1 MSDQITRFSSREER
15 LHHVYLKHRL
25 SKAATYDRIAGYF
38 RASIFNI
45 ILEEIQ
51 SIDRVRIVC
60 NADLDPRD
68 LTNLKITEEARDQ
81 AQLAR
86 WHGQRDGRDTIFE
99 IGKWTDLCAMLKS
112 KKVQIK
118 VVSRN
123 NAAFLHGKAG
133 VITLRDGTTSSFV
146 GSINETA
153 SGWKESY
160 EMIWEDRSPE
170 AAKWVQSEFDW
181 LWEKGVNLSDA
192 VIDEIGRTARRVEVQ
207 IDNLKT
213 DPLGLVKSV
222 VVESPLA
229 INGEKL
235 AIWQKK
241 FIEEFIRHDRA
252 YGAAR
257 LLLADEVG
265 VGKTLSMAATGALSV
280 LLGHGPFLI
289 LCPANLTLQWQM
301 EIWDKLGLPSCVWS
315 KTTPKGWRDHNGH
328 LYRKRDVD
336 DVLQCPTQIGIVST
350 GLLTHGGDEAD
361 KLMKGKYGM
370 IALDEGH
377 RARVN
382 RTGSTGR
389 QEPVKLY
396 RAMMNL
402 ASRTR
407 HLVIGTATPIQTRRE
422 EIWDLMEILA
432 KDNNHVLGRKP
443 MSRWRNADEALKLI
457 TGETKM
463 TELDD
468 AWEWLR
474 NPLPF
479 RDESS
484 LFASIRDDLGVP
496 DEMSFTDEGIS
507 QLEADTRVEL
517 ERVLKFREA
526 KKNIDFMCDH
536 NPLGRHV
543 ILRRRKMLEDAG
555 KLPRIAVNIHP
566 KEGCAP
572 SVFERGMVSTP
583 PFYNDAYEEVR
594 KFTRKMADRK
604 KGTGFLV
611 TLMMHRICSSIAA
624 GRATA
629 ERMLNSRLC
638 WTAADDTGDTGTN
651 EQIEAL
657 GAGDTELTE
666 QIDAM
671 GVNEYAEAIDRE
683 ASHLE
688 EVMRILGTAG
698 IEDPKG
704 LAVRH
709 YLKEEDWL
717 DQGCIIFSQYY
728 DTALWVGE
736 YVSGLFPKEP
746 VAVYAGASRSGV
758 LLNGKWQ
765 SMSRENIK
773 EAVRERKVRL
783 VCATDAACEGLNL
796 QTLGTLINMDL
807 PWNPSRLEQ
816 RLGRIKRYGQ
826 HRREVDMANLVYMGT
841 HDEKVYRVL
850 SERMH
855 DKYDILGSLPD
866 TIEDDWIENEERLE
880 KAVKDFTKPPSPA
893 NVFTLRHGN
902 ILETK
907 PGEEGEEGEEE
918 WEVWHRVV
926 SKQDILERMTKPW
939 NGRKGKSDK
948 SGS

>member
-1 MSDQITRFSSREER
+1 MSDIITRFSSRKER
-15 LHHVYLKHRL
+15 LHRVFLKDRL

-38 RASIFNI
+38 RSSIFNI
-45 ILEEIQ
+45 ILEEIK

-60 NADLDPRD
+60 NADMDPRD
-68 LTNLKITEEARDQ
+68 LTNLKIIKEVRDQ

-86 WHGQRDGRDTIFE
+86 WHGQRDARNAISE
-99 IGKWTDLCAMLKS
+99 IGKWTDLCDMLKS
-112 KKVQIK
+112 EKVQIK

-133 VITLRDGTTSSFV
+133 VIRCRDRTTSSFV

-153 SGWKESY
+153 SGWEESY

-181 LWEKGVNLSDA
+181 LWKIGVDLSDA
-192 VIDEIGRTARRVEVQ
+192 VIDEIDRTARRVEVQ
-207 IDNLKT
+207 IDKLKT
-213 DPLGLVKSV
+213 DPLGLAKSV

-241 FIEEFIRHDRA
+241 FVEEFIRHDRA

-350 GLLTHGGDEAD
+350 GLLTHGGDEAN

-396 RAMMNL
+396 RAMMSL

-432 KDNNHVLGRKP
+432 KDKNHVLGRETT
-443 MSRWRNADEALKLI
+443 SRWWNADEALKLI

-474 NPLPF
+474 NPLPL

-517 ERVLKFREA
+517 EQALKSREA

-629 ERMLNSRLC
+629 EKMLDSRRC
-638 WTAADDTGDTGTN
+638 WTAADDTDPN

-666 QIDAM
+666 QIEAM
-671 GVNEYAEAIDRE
+671 GVNEYAAAIGRE

-688 EVMRILGTAG
+688 EVIRILGTAG

-704 LAVRH
+704 RAVKH

-736 YVSGLFPKEP
+736 QVSGFFPKEP
-746 VAVYAGASRSGV
+746 VAVYAGASKSGV
-758 LLNGKWQ
+758 LLKGEWQ

-907 PGEEGEEGEEE
+907 PGEEGEEE